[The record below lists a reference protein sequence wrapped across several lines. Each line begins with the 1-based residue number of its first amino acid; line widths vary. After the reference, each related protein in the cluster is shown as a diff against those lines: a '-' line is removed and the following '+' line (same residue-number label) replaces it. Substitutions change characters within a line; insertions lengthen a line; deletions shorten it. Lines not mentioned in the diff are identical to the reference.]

1 MTVKQLLDVFHK
13 GMYQSGGNIRHDMN
27 VYFRDNKGEL
37 KEIAA
42 SRSGRLKASH
52 IIREALDEKI
62 EREKKAKR

>member
-1 MTVKQLLDVFHK
+1 MKSERLKLVGVRIPE
-13 GMYQSGGNIRHDMN
+13 S
-27 VYFRDNKGEL
+27 VWEEL